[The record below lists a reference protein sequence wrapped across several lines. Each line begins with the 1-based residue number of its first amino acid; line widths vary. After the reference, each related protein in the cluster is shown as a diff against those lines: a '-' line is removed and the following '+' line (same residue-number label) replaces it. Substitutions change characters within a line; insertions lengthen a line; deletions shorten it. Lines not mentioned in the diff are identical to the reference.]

1 MKAGENLFVCL
12 FVFRSFEKLN
22 MGGYR
27 GERKVKNFYT
37 AFGLKI
43 GLSFDINEYGKNFEE
58 FCHIVLERMIT

>member
-1 MKAGENLFVCL
+1 
-12 FVFRSFEKLN
+12 

-58 FCHIVLERMIT
+58 FCHIVLERMIDH